1 MAISTDEQTDKL
13 PISKE
18 LDVADASIQSEN
30 FVCDAPVE
38 IEIKPDHPMPGRSE
52 EVPALLGVSKVIESR
67 ESDIIVTPI
76 STENTPEEN
85 GEGAELENVVLV
97 PDDQA
102 ESKAILTKM
111 IESGSRPKELLDLKA
126 DIIVVQEGLR
136 DSIAHCQYI
145 STKVDAVSNDTE
157 NLLQQVKAISV
168 NSELLTAELEL
179 ISSGDSTKKTLSK
192 SFLVISSTI
201 VALLAI
207 SQVYIF
213 ISLVKV
219 ERIQLV
225 TGSAVMRNISGLNK
239 KMVVYDNNLTK
250 ALENQPKQEHTQ
262 PTSAVVEKAVSET
275 HGIKEAAPVT
285 SVYEKM
291 NKLRN
296 GLLEKK
302 LIRKETG
309 DWFVY
314 NKKNDECISDIEVI
328 EVLNQAYRKIGR
340 SISSDVPMPS
350 HNALCILKPDGKGGT
365 EVVMTKTFVP

>member
-1 MAISTDEQTDKL
+1 MANSTEEQTEKL

-18 LDVADASIQSEN
+18 SDVAEVSVQSDDFN
-30 FVCDAPVE
+30 YDTPVE
-38 IEIKPDHPMPGRSE
+38 TEIKPDYPGSGRNE

-76 STENTPEEN
+76 STENNPEEKI
-85 GEGAELENVVLV
+85 EA
-97 PDDQA
+97 A
-102 ESKAILTKM
+102 ESKNIVPAPEEYRDEHT
-111 IESGSRPKELLDLKA
+111 ELRTIQATTPGQEVCEREFAGLRTDLS
-126 DIIVVQEGLR
+126 VVQEGLR

-145 STKVDAVSNDTE
+145 SSKVDAVSNDTD

-168 NSELLTAELEL
+168 NSELLAAELEL
-179 ISSGDSTKKTLSK
+179 ISSGDNTKKTLSK
-192 SFLVISSTI
+192 SFLMISSTI

-207 SQVYIF
+207 FQVYIF
-213 ISLVKV
+213 ISLIKT
-219 ERIQLV
+219 ERIQAV

-239 KMVVYDNNLTK
+239 KMAAYDHNLTK
-250 ALENQPKQEHTQ
+250 AMENQPKQEHAQ
-262 PTSAVVEKAVSET
+262 PTSPVAEKT
-275 HGIKEAAPVT
+275 HDNREAAPVT
-285 SVYEKM
+285 SVHEKM

-340 SISSDVPMPS
+340 SISSEVPMPS